1 MHVPDEV
8 IIEAFALSRERGAA
22 LLARLGDFN
31 VWHGD
36 VAAMRRDSPRS
47 DRGDVHAKRS
57 PVVPLAQTLVMAR
70 AIELLQPDCRAVL
83 ANVYGDDDSAGRALR
98 SGTEATSERYAEA
111 LTCKSRLLEI
121 YASLQGRSGEQATP
135 DWVAERE
142 HAASSTIRNRR

>member
-1 MHVPDEV
+1 VHVPDEV

-36 VAAMRRDSPRS
+36 LGAMRRDSPRS
-47 DRGDVHAKRS
+47 DQADMHSKRS
-57 PVVPLAQTLVMAR
+57 PAVPLGQTLVMAR

-83 ANVYGDDDSAGRALR
+83 ANVYGDDESARPALR
-98 SGTEATSERYAEA
+98 SDMARTSERSAEA

-135 DWVAERE
+135 DWATGAV
-142 HAASSTIRNRR
+142 S